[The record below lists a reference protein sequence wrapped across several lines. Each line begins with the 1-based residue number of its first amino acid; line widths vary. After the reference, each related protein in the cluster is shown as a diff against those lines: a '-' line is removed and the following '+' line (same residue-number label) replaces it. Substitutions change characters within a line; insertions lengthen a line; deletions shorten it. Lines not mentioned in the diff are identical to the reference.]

1 MPIAIAHETQL
12 EAWDIGV
19 IENSVPLDPVL
30 TNLIFP
36 VRIAIRGVNPI
47 SRSGPRPG
55 RDPWISQVTN
65 VHDRG
70 GCYEQV
76 GSTNGGIAFLF
87 VLVSSCNVQ
96 LLETTFSN

>member
-1 MPIAIAHETQL
+1 MARPAQTLDGSLPRLVSKDWLKGKTYRTIDFPI
-12 EAWDIGV
+12 
-19 IENSVPLDPVL
+19 P
-30 TNLIFP
+30 F
-36 VRIAIRGVNPI
+36 

-55 RDPWISQVTN
+55 RDPRISQVTN

>member
-1 MPIAIAHETQL
+1 MLRSLRDFAQVAGFHL
-12 EAWDIGV
+12 DDC
-19 IENSVPLDPVL
+19 IEYFTAP
-30 TNLIFP
+30 
-36 VRIAIRGVNPI
+36 

-55 RDPWISQVTN
+55 RDPRISQVTN